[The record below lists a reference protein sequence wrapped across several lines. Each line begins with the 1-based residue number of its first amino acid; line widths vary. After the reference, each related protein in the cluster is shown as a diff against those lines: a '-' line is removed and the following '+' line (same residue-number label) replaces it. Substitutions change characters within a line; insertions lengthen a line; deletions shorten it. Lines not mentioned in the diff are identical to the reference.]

1 MDKKEFAQ
9 FVAALKTYYPRESFL
24 ANEQAAEL
32 WFAQLRDLPYDV
44 ASCALNKWV
53 ATNVWSPTIADLRR
67 LAVEVSKGET
77 PDWSAGWAA
86 VLDAA
91 RYFGRYQRAEALAS
105 LDDLTRRAVERLGWE
120 EICTSEDLTALRANF
135 RMIYEKQAES
145 QSKNAALPGALKEA
159 ISKLQFDLIEK
170 KEDAG

>member
-9 FVAALKTYYPRESFL
+9 FAAALKTYYPRENL
-24 ANEQAAEL
+24 LPNDKAVEL

-44 ASCALNKWV
+44 ASLALNKWV
-53 ATNVWSPTIADLRR
+53 ALQTWSPAIADLRR
-67 LAVEVSKGET
+67 LALEVTKGET
-77 PDWSAGWAA
+77 PEWSAGWAA

-91 RYFGRYQRAEALAS
+91 RYYGRYQKAEALAT
-105 LDDLTRRAVERLGWE
+105 LDEISRRAVDRLGWE
-120 EICTSEDLTALRANF
+120 EICISEDLTALRANF
-135 RMIYEKQAES
+135 RMIYEKEAES

-159 ISKLQFDLIEK
+159 IGKLRFDMLEK

>member
-1 MDKKEFAQ
+1 MEKKEFAQ
-9 FVAALKTYYPRESFL
+9 FVAALKTYYPRESL
-24 ANEQAAEL
+24 LPNEQAAEL

-77 PDWSAGWAA
+77 PEWSEGWAR

-91 RYFGRYQRAEALAS
+91 RYFGRYQKAEALAS
-105 LDDLTRRAVERLGWE
+105 LDEISRRAVERLGWE
-120 EICTSEDLTALRANF
+120 EICISEDLTALRANF
-135 RMIYEKQAES
+135 RMIYEKTAES
-145 QSKNAALPGALKEA
+145 KNKEAALPGKLKEA
-159 ISKLQFDLIEK
+159 ISKLRFDMLEK
-170 KEDAG
+170 KEA